1 MLIIFLVNDKHSMI
15 IVKYTNLLNYQSHY
29 YYYRWSA
36 IVRDKSEMHNINIL
50 IYTHVMFRNI
60 PSKQISR

>member
-1 MLIIFLVNDKHSMI
+1 MSTLIAVI
-15 IVKYTNLLNYQSHY
+15 Q
-29 YYYRWSA
+29 

-50 IYTHVMFRNI
+50 IYTCVMFRNI